1 MVEKPPTL
9 SRREREIMDVM
20 YAIGT
25 DASVEDIRGRLSE
38 PPSYSAVRAMM
49 VKLEAKGSVRHREDG
64 PRYLYAPTTKR
75 TSAQRSAVQRLVDV
89 FFNGSPGATAAALL
103 KHEDWTSE
111 ELDALAAEIAD
122 ARKQRKQK

>member
-1 MVEKPPTL
+1 MVEKPIPL
-9 SRREREIMDVM
+9 SRREREIMDVL

-25 DASVEDIRGRLSE
+25 DASVEDIRGRLHD
-38 PPSYSAVRAMM
+38 PPTYSAVRAMM

-89 FFNGSPGATAAALL
+89 FFHGSPGTAAAALL
-103 KHEDWTSE
+103 KHEDWTAE
-111 ELDALAAEIAD
+111 ELDALSAEIAE
-122 ARKQRKQK
+122 ARKQVKPK